1 MDRRTA
7 QRIAFLYYKEQLD
20 KKGNVP
26 IMSSPQ
32 IGKNE
37 WNTIEFINA
46 AINDEPLENHS
57 MNPVDSVLRMEK
69 YMQEKGQNFMTWV
82 AEKLP
87 DYSKPVYIICQRM
100 GLKGEKLWY
109 EGCYNSMNEAEYLK
123 ETYDKYTF
131 TKIVEI

>member
-7 QRIAFLYYKEQLD
+7 QRIAFLYYKEQLEA
-20 KKGNVP
+20 KGNVP
-26 IMSSPQ
+26 IMRSPQ

-37 WNTIEFINA
+37 WNTMEFINA

-57 MNPVDSVLRMEK
+57 MNPVDSVLKMEK
-69 YMQEKGQNFMTWV
+69 YMQEKGQNFLTWV

-109 EGCYNSMNEAEYLK
+109 EGCYNSMTEAEYIN
-123 ETYDKYTF
+123 ETYSKYAL